1 MAVKAASF
9 WMDRVNADPTPA
21 QGPRKVSLVSIDPL
35 ESRELIA
42 ARAALHARNGISQD
56 ELYAQARDRRRA
68 ALKAGRPLRLSGSA
82 LLLAAAVATCMAG
95 SAMGNQA
102 VLLAGFGI
110 GLLGLTI
117 ACTLLANLLDPQVGD
132 LAGFLQADET
142 PATADEIAAL
152 SRASRADRELDRLIA
167 GWWKDSG
174 APIRRSDLALV
185 RNFQKAKH
193 AA

>member
-1 MAVKAASF
+1 MAVKAASY
-9 WMDRVNADPTPA
+9 WMDRVNAVATPV
-21 QGPRKVSLVSIDPL
+21 QGHRKVSLVSINTQ

-68 ALKAGRPLRLSGSA
+68 KLKAGRPLRLLGMVVLWS
-82 LLLAAAVATCMAG
+82 AAVAICMAG

-102 VLLAGFGI
+102 VLIAGFGI
-110 GLLGLTI
+110 GLLGLVV
-117 ACTLLANLLDPQVGD
+117 ACNLLANLLDPQVGD

-152 SRASRADRELDRLIA
+152 SRASLADRELDRLIA

>member
-9 WMDRVNADPTPA
+9 WMDRVNALPKPV
-21 QGPRKVSLVSIDPL
+21 QGHRKVSLVSINTQ

-42 ARAALHARNGISQD
+42 ARAALHARSGISQD
-56 ELYAQARDRRRA
+56 ELYAQARQRRRTK
-68 ALKAGRPLRLSGSA
+68 LKAGRPKRLVGMTI
-82 LLLAAAVATCMAG
+82 LWAAAVAIGMAG
-95 SAMGNQA
+95 SAMANQA

-110 GLLGLTI
+110 GLIGLVV
-117 ACTLLANLLDPQVGD
+117 ACSLLASLLDPQVGD
-132 LAGFLQADET
+132 LADFLQADET
-142 PATADEIAAL
+142 PATANEIAAL
-152 SRASRADRELDRLIA
+152 SRASLADRELDRLIA

-174 APIRRSDLALV
+174 APIRRSDLELV